1 MIYFILGSP
10 CNNYQGYCDVFKRCR
25 GVDAEG
31 PLSRLN
37 KTLLGV
43 DEEEPLSRLEK
54 TLLSNETLTDTGD
67 WIKVSEQFFILKK

>member
-10 CNNYQGYCDVFKRCR
+10 CNHYQGYCDVFKRCR
-25 GVDAEG
+25 GVDEEE

-37 KTLLGV
+37 KTLL
-43 DEEEPLSRLEK
+43 
-54 TLLSNETLTDTGD
+54 SNETLIDTGD

>member
-31 PLSRLN
+31 PLSRLKN
-37 KTLLGV
+37 LLF
-43 DEEEPLSRLEK
+43 SK
-54 TLLSNETLTDTGD
+54 ETFTDIVD
-67 WIKVSEQFFILKK
+67 WIKVSGQFIILKK

>member
-37 KTLLGV
+37 KTLL
-43 DEEEPLSRLEK
+43 
-54 TLLSNETLTDTGD
+54 SNETLTDTGD

>member
-10 CNNYQGYCDVFKRCR
+10 CNNYQGYCDVFKHCR

-37 KTLLGV
+37 
-43 DEEEPLSRLEK
+43 K